1 MVERTNR
8 TLVERMRTM
17 LKTIGLPKTDW
28 AKATKVVCYIINRS
42 PLTEIEMKTLMKMW
56 IGKLANYSSLHI
68 FGCLAYVMYNDQN
81 RTKLDLK
88 FGKGIFLGYVDEV
101 KGHRLWDPTTHM
113 IIISRYVIF
122 VEDML
127 QSEEKDSTLMKK
139 TNTIS
144 FIRNKQSEQ
153 EQSEYSEVVPKHNEQ
168 VLVDFEILE
177 VRRSIRERRDSSWH
191 LEFVMAIDVTY
202 CLLTKSEEPSNY

>member
-1 MVERTNR
+1 
-8 TLVERMRTM
+8 
-17 LKTIGLPKTDW
+17 
-28 AKATKVVCYIINRS
+28 
-42 PLTEIEMKTLMKMW
+42 
-56 IGKLANYSSLHI
+56 
-68 FGCLAYVMYNDQN
+68 
-81 RTKLDLK
+81 
-88 FGKGIFLGYVDEV
+88 
-101 KGHRLWDPTTHM
+101 
-113 IIISRYVIF
+113 
-122 VEDML
+122 ML